1 MTEIIIAYHVAIVI
15 AFISFGVVSG
25 LCLGVFNIKDD
36 DYECSE
42 DKTRIWAWTAFM
54 LYVLIV
60 VIYMTYHCVETI
72 GYYNECTP
80 YGI

>member
-25 LCLGVFNIKDD
+25 KMLGVLDIKRDSYHVD
-36 DYECSE
+36 I
-42 DKTRIWAWTAFM
+42 DKTRVWAWIAFM

-72 GYYNECTP
+72 GYYNECIS